1 MSEFIPRRMLQS
13 QSRTLS
19 AVGLDKDVPPLR
31 RTENGAIDIDYYL
44 AVGRAE
50 RAKAAASLARKLIG
64 WFRRRAD
71 RRGINLLM
79 ASKTRRAS
87 RGGRSAISAHL

>member
-1 MSEFIPRRMLQS
+1 MSEFIPRRILQS

-31 RTENGAIDIDYYL
+31 RTETGAMDIDYYL

-50 RAKAAASLARKLIG
+50 RAKAAAGLARKLIG
-64 WFRRRAD
+64 WLGRLARRRNHAAP
-71 RRGINLLM
+71 R
-79 ASKTRRAS
+79 T
-87 RGGRSAISAHL
+87 HHV